1 MRHAHF
7 FLIQPKRTCSTL
19 TSFSFAYAWDTK
31 ISIGKFPSALTTFRL
46 LVRMRDR
53 WVIGESMERGYLT
66 RLSRQCVYIGLSIL
80 WTTLR
85 SQQCRVDM
93 PHLEWPLFWL
103 GPVALGHA
111 LHWYLTPPFRLGWIM
126 LPANLGTAL
135 RDLSRKLP
143 SDPVICFHH
152 RTTHGTG
159 DCSCFR
165 TKSLA
170 SNTDAEGLRKGKKKR
185 GLS

>member
-1 MRHAHF
+1 
-7 FLIQPKRTCSTL
+7 
-19 TSFSFAYAWDTK
+19 
-31 ISIGKFPSALTTFRL
+31 
-46 LVRMRDR
+46 
-53 WVIGESMERGYLT
+53 
-66 RLSRQCVYIGLSIL
+66 
-80 WTTLR
+80 
-85 SQQCRVDM
+85 
-93 PHLEWPLFWL
+93 
-103 GPVALGHA
+103 
-111 LHWYLTPPFRLGWIM
+111 M

-170 SNTDAEGLRKGKKKR
+170 SNTDAEGLRKDKKKGPELKKLNITVKQLAAKEPKKYP
-185 GLS
+185 GLNETQRRKSAMRLLYQNVPVLTRILPGHSRER